1 MKWEEARKEKEGV
14 ERHRKNRGG
23 KNTDDYLTTSN
34 HTQEQ
39 NEYLRDVLTLL
50 VQYLT
55 YSLLVQYLTYSLLVP

>member
-1 MKWEEARKEKEGV
+1 MKGEETRKEKEEV

-50 VQYLT
+50 VLIDT
-55 YSLLVQYLTYSLLVP
+55 TLLVQYLTYSLLVP

>member
-1 MKWEEARKEKEGV
+1 MKGEEARKEKEGV

-50 VQYLT
+50 ILIDT
-55 YSLLVQYLTYSLLVP
+55 TLLVQYLMYSLLVP

>member
-1 MKWEEARKEKEGV
+1 MKGEETGKKKREV

-55 YSLLVQYLTYSLLVP
+55 YSLLVP

>member
-1 MKWEEARKEKEGV
+1 MKGEEARKEKEGV
-14 ERHRKNRGG
+14 ERHRKNGGG

-50 VQYLT
+50 VLIDT
-55 YSLLVQYLTYSLLVP
+55 TLLVQYLTYSLLVP